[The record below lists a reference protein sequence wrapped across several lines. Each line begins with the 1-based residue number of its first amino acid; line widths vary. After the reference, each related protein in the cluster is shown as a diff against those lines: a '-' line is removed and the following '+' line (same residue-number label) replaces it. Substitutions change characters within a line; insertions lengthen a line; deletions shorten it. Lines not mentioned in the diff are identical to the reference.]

1 VMLYWLPGTAAS
13 SARLYW
19 ESMETFRSMEPITI
33 PVGCSIFPK
42 EIFRT
47 SRRWAEKR
55 FANIIYFNEV
65 EKGGHFAAFEQ
76 PAIFVREVRACFK
89 GLR

>member
-1 VMLYWLPGTAAS
+1 MLYWLPANAAS

-19 ESMETFRSMEPITI
+19 ERGWDWA
-33 PVGCSIFPK
+33 VGCSIFPK

-55 FANIIYFNEV
+55 FAKVVYFNELT
-65 EKGGHFAAFEQ
+65 KGGHFAAFEQ
-76 PAIFVREVRACFK
+76 PEIFIREVRNCFR
-89 GLR
+89 LIR